1 MIKSSLMAKVKRYAL
16 KERNISVA
24 MLAKYETL
32 KWCWSL
38 GEGVYLGR
46 DPNIQWPLGTG
57 KLLSQAAAKVAKK
70 RGRVSNL
77 INLTTMPHKGKQ
89 MQLTFSNQSCHQFVQ
104 FGHCCRCYCYNVRRG
119 AFSICFRALRRALV
133 NKIRRK
139 MRTSDAYQKSS
150 GQKVKRKCYF
160 VAPNQTLPHP
170 PSHLVNVDRRVLKST
185 LLVRPKYVQIAQCLF
200 AIRLRAGNA
209 SFRLSKWIPCERLYW
224 DVFNKYPVRTTKR
237 TLAYWN
243 WNCSEPAHNS
253 HKCTKF
259 SLGRKRKTGN
269 KCETHLLIRQWSEC
283 ISPNALA
290 PAQLVGNTPTPY
302 PHPTPYPYPHSHP
315 HHRP

>member
-1 MIKSSLMAKVKRYAL
+1 
-16 KERNISVA
+16 
-24 MLAKYETL
+24 MLE
-32 KWCWSL
+32 S
-38 GEGVYLGR
+38 GGR
-46 DPNIQWPLGTG
+46 CLFGTDPNIQWPLGTG

-209 SFRLSKWIPCERLYW
+209 SFGSRNEFHANGCTGMFLINIQFGPQNALWLIEIEIAASQ
-224 DVFNKYPVRTTKR
+224 
-237 TLAYWN
+237 
-243 WNCSEPAHNS
+243 HNS

-290 PAQLVGNTPTPY
+290 PAQLAGNTPAPY